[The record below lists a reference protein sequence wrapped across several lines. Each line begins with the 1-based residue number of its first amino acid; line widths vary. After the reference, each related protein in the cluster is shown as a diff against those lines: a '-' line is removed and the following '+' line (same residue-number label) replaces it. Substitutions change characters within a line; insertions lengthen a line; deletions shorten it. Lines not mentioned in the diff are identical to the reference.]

1 MAEIE
6 RRQIERVTLDSWND
20 RAAVQLAGRPIPLDV
35 DYPDGYEERL
45 VESLLRAGITLEI
58 EERPSAL
65 EPLLYYLPFA
75 AFWIWLARR
84 LPRRPAKETPESVY
98 SALRAS
104 PQRARNWTSSTTWTR
119 SRPRRMWTRMT
130 YSPSA
135 PRSSPELFFS
145 EDRRRTVCRQR
156 CGSSREVRLR

>member
-1 MAEIE
+1 MGRRSRWVLITLGVLVFLFFAQRVVFPGEGGSERLGFQALLAEIE

-20 RAAVQLAGRPIPLDV
+20 KAAVQLAGRPIPLDV

-84 LPRRPAKETPESVY
+84 LPRRPSEKTPA
-98 SALRAS
+98 SA
-104 PQRARNWTSSTTWTR
+104 
-119 SRPRRMWTRMT
+119 
-130 YSPSA
+130 
-135 PRSSPELFFS
+135 
-145 EDRRRTVCRQR
+145 
-156 CGSSREVRLR
+156 